1 MPLLFISRVIT
12 LQDLQTMC
20 LSCMINNIDF
30 RVAMTCLKK
39 KIRPSCLIDTRVN
52 LLKDYLK
59 IKSIVSF
66 KYFMLSSYLSYYFI
80 FFFLFLKIDHIT

>member
-39 KIRPSCLIDTRVN
+39 IRPSYLIDTRVN
-52 LLKDYLK
+52 LLRLSKSK
-59 IKSIVSF
+59 IHLFYVLFISF
-66 KYFMLSSYLSYYFI
+66 LSFLSQTICKLNHF
-80 FFFLFLKIDHIT
+80 H

>member
-39 KIRPSCLIDTRVN
+39 DTSIIFDRHASQLVKII
-52 LLKDYLK
+52 
-59 IKSIVSF
+59 
-66 KYFMLSSYLSYYFI
+66 
-80 FFFLFLKIDHIT
+80 

>member
-39 KIRPSCLIDTRVN
+39 IRPLYLIDTRVN
-52 LLKDYLK
+52 LLRLSKSK
-59 IKSIVSF
+59 IHLNILCSLHIFSIISYSF
-66 KYFMLSSYLSYYFI
+66 FE
-80 FFFLFLKIDHIT
+80 D

>member
-39 KIRPSCLIDTRVN
+39 KDTSIMFDRHASQLVKRLSKN
-52 LLKDYLK
+52 K
-59 IKSIVSF
+59 IHRI
-66 KYFMLSSYLSYYFI
+66 I
-80 FFFLFLKIDHIT
+80 